1 MKTVIH
7 DRSLSS
13 VYLCS
18 RADCHITT
26 ESHCGGVVWTD
37 WAGHSW
43 PLYSPLYRCTVL
55 YCVGCHTVTS
65 TMRSWHNYM
74 IKPKYEEPADILKAR
89 LLAFNVQS
97 PNQEISHL
105 CNFLP
110 GISFDIP
117 SHSSEEDWRNGWKF
131 ILFIIR
137 TSCFVIYDRLTNSTP
152 VHFWGGTH

>member
-97 PNQEISHL
+97 STNMQFPSRHQLWYSKPFSRGRMEERLKIHFIHNS
-105 CNFLP
+105 NFY
-110 GISFDIP
+110 
-117 SHSSEEDWRNGWKF
+117 
-131 ILFIIR
+131 
-137 TSCFVIYDRLTNSTP
+137 FVIYYRLTNSTP
-152 VHFWGGTH
+152 VHFRGGTH